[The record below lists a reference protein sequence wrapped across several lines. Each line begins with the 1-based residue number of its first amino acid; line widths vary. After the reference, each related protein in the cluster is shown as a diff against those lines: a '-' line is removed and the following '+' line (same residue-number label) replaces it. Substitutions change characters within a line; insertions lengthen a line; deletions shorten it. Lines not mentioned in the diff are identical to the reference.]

1 MDYATLKSLKPSEF
15 EDAADGYQSVSNM
28 ADHARETVERRIAGK
43 MQAALEGEAASAA
56 LTQLRKLGQNF
67 HYIQVE
73 CGLVS
78 TALNAMASDFRA
90 AKNKLDSAVADAQEQ
105 KLTVNAD
112 GSVSYP
118 AGGEK
123 GEDGKTPEGGKVSG
137 IAKPSP
143 KGPLSDADDSSDA
156 ARSVARQ
163 AANLDPNPNHARAL
177 ECADR
182 IAQAIQEAAEADELW
197 APKLR
202 SLKADDDLTVSDD
215 DWIDTKKDTG
225 GVRTAA
231 KDYLDAIR
239 VRPKNGDPK
248 LTAQWWKGL
257 SKDQQEALIALDPA
271 GLGKTDGLPAEV
283 RDEANRTVLSEARAQ
298 YQTERD
304 AIPSEPT
311 KFRSLGPKVEA
322 VYTDEWLAW
331 HHKYENRA
339 KQLDKALAGMDNIE
353 KRFERTG
360 TNNLP
365 EAYLLGFDPFANTDG
380 RVIIAN
386 GNPDTAD
393 HTATYVPGSKT
404 DQTNIGDELDKSE
417 TLWRESS
424 ALRPKDSVSTITW
437 FDYNAPRS
445 VKPMIEHDV
454 LPEAMSDD
462 QAAEGAPRL
471 RQFLDGNAAAH
482 ETATGE
488 KGHSTLMGHSYGT
501 TVIGDAAKVDPP
513 YHEGWAADPLP
524 VDDVMTVASPGV
536 QATSPGDMGLDPKHF
551 WAMASPDDTVPGWG
565 KSAGLG
571 EDRIVP
577 SDSEFG
583 ANIMTTD
590 TEGHGG
596 YWNYNSGGA
605 SKSLTNQA
613 GVIVGEYDEVQL
625 KQEARE

>member
-1 MDYATLKSLKPSEF
+1 VDYATLKSLKPSEF
-15 EDAADGYQSVSNM
+15 EDAANGYQSVSNM
-28 ADHARETVERRIAGK
+28 ADHASESVERRIAGK

-90 AKNKLDSAVADAQEQ
+90 AKTRLDSAVADAHEQ

-123 GEDGKTPEGGKVSG
+123 GDDGKTPEGGKVSG
-137 IAKPSP
+137 IADASS
-143 KGPLSDADDSSDA
+143 KGPLSDAGDSSDTA
-156 ARSVARQ
+156 KSVARQ
-163 AANLDPNPNHARAL
+163 AANFDPNPNHARAL
-177 ECADR
+177 ECANR
-182 IAQAIQEAAEADELW
+182 IAQAIQEATEADELW

-202 SLKADDDLTVSDD
+202 SLKADDDLTVSAD
-215 DWIDTKKDTG
+215 DWIDAKKDTR
-225 GVRTAA
+225 GVRTGA
-231 KDYLDAIR
+231 KDYLDAIKD
-239 VRPKNGDPK
+239 RPKNGDPK
-248 LTAQWWKGL
+248 LTAKWWKGL

-271 GLGKTDGLPAEV
+271 GLGKTDGLPADV

-298 YQTERD
+298 YQTERN
-304 AIPSEPT
+304 AIPPEPAKYKT
-311 KFRSLGPKVEA
+311 VGPKAES

-331 HHKYENRA
+331 HQKYEARA
-339 KQLDKALAGMDNIE
+339 KGLDKALAGMDNIE
-353 KRFERTG
+353 RRFERTG
-360 TNNLP
+360 TNHLP

-380 RVIIAN
+380 KVIIAN

-393 HTATYVPGSKT
+393 HTATYVPGSLT
-404 DQTNIGDELDKSE
+404 DQTNIEDELDKSE
-417 TLWRESS
+417 KLWRESS
-424 ALRPKDSVSTITW
+424 TLRPNDSVSTITW

-445 VKPMIEHDV
+445 AKPVFQNDW

-482 ETATGE
+482 ETAAGE

-501 TVIGDAAKVDPP
+501 TVIGDASKVDPP
-513 YHEGWAADPLP
+513 YHEGRTHDPLP

-536 QATSPGDMGLDPKHF
+536 QARSPGDMGLDPEHF
-551 WAMASPDDTVPGWG
+551 WAMASPDDTVPSWG
-565 KSAGLG
+565 RRAGLG
-571 EDRIVP
+571 ADGIVP
-577 SDSEFG
+577 TDAEFG
-583 ANIMTTD
+583 GNIMTTD

-596 YWNYNSGGA
+596 YWNYKDGHA
-605 SKSLTNQA
+605 TDSLTNQA
-613 GVIVGEYDEVQL
+613 GVIVGEYDEVRR

>member
-1 MDYATLKSLKPSEF
+1 MDYATLTSLKPSEF

-78 TALNAMASDFRA
+78 TALNAMASDFRE

-137 IAKPSP
+137 IAKASS
-143 KGPLSDADDSSDA
+143 KGPLPDAGDSSDT
-156 ARSVARQ
+156 ARSIARQ

-202 SLKADDDLTVSDD
+202 SLRADDDLTVSDD

-225 GVRTAA
+225 GVRSGA
-231 KDYLDAIR
+231 KDYLDAIKD
-239 VRPKNGDPK
+239 RPKNGDPQ
-248 LTAQWWKGL
+248 LTARWWKGL

-298 YQTERD
+298 YRTERD
-304 AIPSEPT
+304 AIPPEPT
-311 KFRSLGPKVEA
+311 KFRSLGPNVEA
-322 VYTDEWLAW
+322 YTDEWLAW

-360 TNNLP
+360 TKNLP

-404 DQTNIGDELDKSE
+404 DQTNIEDELDKSE

-424 ALRPKDSVSTITW
+424 SRSANESVSTITW

-454 LPEAMSDD
+454 LPEAMSDKY
-462 QAAEGAPRL
+462 AAEGAPRL

-482 ETATGE
+482 EAATGE

-513 YHEGWAADPLP
+513 YHGDRTHDPLP

-536 QATSPGDMGLDPKHF
+536 QAKSPGDMGIDPQHF

-590 TEGHGG
+590 TEGHSG
-596 YWNYNSGGA
+596 YWDYKDNEA
-605 SKSLTNQA
+605 SDSLKNQA
-613 GVIVGEYDEVQL
+613 NVIVGRYGDVKL
-625 KQEARE
+625 KQEAHE

>member
-15 EDAADGYQSVSNM
+15 EDAADGYQAVSNM
-28 ADHARETVERRIAGK
+28 ADHARESVEQRIAAK

-56 LTQLRKLGQNF
+56 LTQLRNLGQNF

-73 CGLVS
+73 CGLAS

-90 AKNKLDSAVADAQEQ
+90 AKKKLDSAVADAHDQGF
-105 KLTVNAD
+105 TVNAD

-123 GEDGKTPEGGKVSG
+123 DEDGKTPEGGNVSG
-137 IAKPSP
+137 IANASS
-143 KGPLSDADDSSDA
+143 KGPLTDAGDSSDTA
-156 ARSVARQ
+156 KAIARQ
-163 AANLDPNPNHARAL
+163 AANFDPNPNHARAL
-177 ECADR
+177 EYANR
-182 IAQAIQEAAEADELW
+182 IAQAVQEAAEADELW

-215 DWIDTKKDTG
+215 DWIDAKKDTG

-231 KDYLDAIR
+231 KNYLDAIND
-239 VRPKNGDPK
+239 RPKNGDPK

-271 GLGKTDGLPAEV
+271 GLGKSDGLPAEV

-298 YQTERD
+298 YQRERD
-304 AIPSEPT
+304 AIPPEPT
-311 KFRSLGPKVEA
+311 KFRHLGPNTEA
-322 VYTDEWLAW
+322 YTDEWLAW

-360 TNNLP
+360 TKNLP
-365 EAYLLGFDPFANTDG
+365 EAYLIGFDPFANSDG

-386 GNPDTAD
+386 GNPDTAA
-393 HTATYVPGSKT
+393 HTAVYVPGSKT
-404 DQTNIGDELDKSE
+404 DIRSINDELDKSE

-424 ALRPKDSVSTITW
+424 SLRPNDSVSTITW

-454 LPEAMSDD
+454 LPEAMSDK

-482 ETATGE
+482 ESTTGE
-488 KGHSTLMGHSYGT
+488 KGHSTLIGHSYGT

-513 YHEGWAADPLP
+513 YHGGQAHDPLP

-536 QATSPGDMGLDPKHF
+536 QAKSPGDMGLDPKHF
-551 WAMASPDDTVPGWG
+551 WAMASPDDSVPGWG
-565 KSAGLG
+565 KTAGLG

-577 SDSEFG
+577 SDPEFG

-590 TEGHGG
+590 TEGHSG
-596 YWNYNSGGA
+596 YWDYKDNEA

-613 GVIVGEYDEVQL
+613 GVIVGEYDEVGL
-625 KQEARE
+625 KQEAHE

>member
-1 MDYATLKSLKPSEF
+1 
-15 EDAADGYQSVSNM
+15 
-28 ADHARETVERRIAGK
+28 

-73 CGLVS
+73 CGLAS
-78 TALNAMASDFRA
+78 TALNAMASDFRE
-90 AKNKLDSAVADAQEQ
+90 AKTKLDSAVADAHEQ

-123 GEDGKTPEGGKVSG
+123 GEGGKVSG
-137 IAKPSP
+137 IA
-143 KGPLSDADDSSDA
+143 DAGDSSDTA
-156 ARSVARQ
+156 KSVARQ
-163 AANLDPNPNHARAL
+163 AANFDPNPHHARAL
-177 ECADR
+177 ECANR
-182 IAQAIQEAAEADELW
+182 IAQALQEATEADELW

-202 SLKADDDLTVSDD
+202 SLKADDDLTVSAD
-215 DWIDTKKDTG
+215 DWVDATKDTR
-225 GVRTAA
+225 GVRTGA
-231 KDYLDAIR
+231 KDYLDAIKD
-239 VRPKNGDPK
+239 RPKNGDPK
-248 LTAQWWKGL
+248 LTATWWKGL
-257 SKDQQEALIALDPA
+257 SKDQQNALIAVDPA

-304 AIPSEPT
+304 AIPAEPT
-311 KFRSLGPKVEA
+311 KFKNLGPKVEA

-331 HHKYENRA
+331 HHKHEDRA

-353 KRFERTG
+353 RRFERTG

-365 EAYLLGFDPFANTDG
+365 EAYLLGFDPFANSDG
-380 RVIIAN
+380 KVIIAN

-393 HTATYVPGSKT
+393 HTATYVPGSLT
-404 DQTNIGDELDKSE
+404 DQTNIEDELDKSE
-417 TLWRESS
+417 RLWRESS
-424 ALRPKDSVSTITW
+424 TLRPKDSVSTITW
-437 FDYNAPRS
+437 FDYNSPRS
-445 VKPMIEHDV
+445 VQPMIEHDV
-454 LPEAMSDD
+454 LPEAMSDK
-462 QAAEGAPRL
+462 QATEGAPRL
-471 RQFLDGNAAAH
+471 RHFLDGNAAAH

-501 TVIGDAAKVDPP
+501 TVMGDAAKV
-513 YHEGWAADPLP
+513 DPLP

-536 QATSPGDMGLDPKHF
+536 QAQSPGDMGLDPKHF
-551 WAMASPDDTVPGWG
+551 WAMASPDDPVPGLG
-565 KSAGLG
+565 KSVGLG

-583 ANIMTTD
+583 GNVMKTD

-596 YWNYNSGGA
+596 YWDYKGGEA
-605 SKSLTNQA
+605 SDSLTNQA
-613 GVIVGEYDEVQL
+613 SVIVREYDEVGL